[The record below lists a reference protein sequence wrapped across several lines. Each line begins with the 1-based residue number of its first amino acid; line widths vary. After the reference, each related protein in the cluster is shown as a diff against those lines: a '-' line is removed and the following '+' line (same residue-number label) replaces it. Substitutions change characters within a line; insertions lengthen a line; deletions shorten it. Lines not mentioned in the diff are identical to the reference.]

1 MDVDALLAE
10 LRSYVRSDLIPSEER
25 LERDGRV
32 PDEITERFRGMGLF
46 GITIPE
52 AYGGS
57 GLGLVDQVRVVLEL
71 TYASVVYRSRLS
83 TTVGLAAQAVLREG
97 TEEQRRWVLPRFATG
112 EWTGAFALTE
122 EHAGSDAAGVRTT
135 ARRDGDAYVLD
146 GRKRYIT
153 NAPDADLFVVVA
165 RTGDER
171 RTGLSAFLV
180 EAGTPGFEPG
190 PPVPMMGQAGS
201 RVAEIDIR
209 SARVPAENLIGGVEG
224 RGLETALAGIN
235 AARLHIGATCAGQCR
250 RLTDEALAHARDRE
264 QFGRPLVQ
272 IDAVGALLAD
282 CEVDTL
288 AATETTLGVAR
299 RSDRDGSVPH
309 EEIAAVKLFTTEAL
323 GRVADRAVQV
333 LGGLG
338 YVKGHAV
345 ERLYRDARLF
355 RIFEGT
361 SQIQQRAIARSL
373 AKRNG

>member
-1 MDVDALLAE
+1 MRTELVPAE
-10 LRSYVRSDLIPSEER
+10 PR
-25 LERDGRV
+25 LEELGAV
-32 PDEITERFRGMGLF
+32 PDEFTDRFRELGLF
-46 GITIPE
+46 GITIPAE
-52 AYGGS
+52 FGGL
-57 GLGLVDQVRVVLEL
+57 GLGLVDQARVMIEL

-83 TTVGLAAQAVLREG
+83 TTVGLTSQAVLREG
-97 TEEQRRWVLPRFATG
+97 TDEQRARVLPRFATG

-122 EHAGSDAAGVRTT
+122 EHAGSDVTGVRTT
-135 ARRDGDAYVLD
+135 ARRDGDAYVLE

-153 NAPDADLFVVVA
+153 NAPDADVFVVVA

-171 RTGLSAFLV
+171 RAGLSAFLV

-201 RVAEIDIR
+201 RVSEIEIR
-209 SARVPAENLIGGVEG
+209 ECRVPAGNLIGGIEG

-264 QFGRPLVQ
+264 QFGKPLVE
-272 IDAVGALLAD
+272 IEAVGAMLAD

-299 RSDRDGSVPH
+299 RAEAAGGVPH

-338 YVKGHAV
+338 YIRGHAV

-361 SQIQQRAIARSL
+361 SQIQQRAIARAL
-373 AKRNG
+373 AKRDR